1 MIGAPARLRRPAESR
16 QQRLV
21 WPALLAVVIMAGAA
35 IRLWRL
41 GTSPAWQ
48 WDEAVYLRVSISVQH
63 GTLTEHPV
71 YGSAWEP
78 FLYQP
83 PTYFLALARWYD
95 LAGASIYHARLL
107 GVALTAGLQ
116 VILFGLVARIH
127 GSRLALT
134 AMLPVVFDGWLLY
147 IERVSYIEN
156 ALIVVVVSALLLYQ
170 RALDR
175 PSWPRFAAAGLA
187 VGAAASFKQTG
198 AYVLPT
204 VLLCWLVIRREHR
217 GHLVLLGTAAMII
230 AGYLTAMIR
239 MYDMA
244 GHQWFIDQSLVQV
257 RRVLGL
263 QRSGGTL
270 TTAEQALHLLG
281 GQYRFFV
288 PSLLLA
294 GAAFL
299 IALRRTW
306 QCYRARDW
314 SPARPN
320 ALLYSW
326 LATGTV
332 VFGASSLKFPQYFVL
347 ILVPAYCYLWTELA
361 RWDWRPAAK
370 RAAAGAA
377 VAAGIGSFLLTV
389 PAFSANPLAEV
400 QSYAARQIPGQ
411 AIVVTEQS
419 IGDLINQRWCTVEKS
434 GACAGRAAYA
444 ITWRTYLQASFD
456 QGDAAFRQMMKGAVR
471 IRSFAG
477 PVGTATVWKLVGS

>member
-1 MIGAPARLRRPAESR
+1 
-16 QQRLV
+16 
-21 WPALLAVVIMAGAA
+21 MAGAA

-48 WDEAVYLRVSISVQH
+48 WDEAVYLRVSVGVQH
-63 GTLTEHPV
+63 GVLAEHPV
-71 YGSAWEP
+71 YGAAWEP

-83 PTYFLALARWYD
+83 PAYFLALARWFD
-95 LAGASIYHARLL
+95 LVGASIYHARLL
-107 GVALTAGLQ
+107 GVGWTAGLQ
-116 VILFGLVARIH
+116 VILFRLVARIH

-134 AMLPVVFDGWLLY
+134 VLPPVVFDGWLLY

-187 VGAAASFKQTG
+187 AGAAASFKQTG
-198 AYVLPT
+198 VYVLLA
-204 VLLCWLVIRREHR
+204 VLLCWLIIRREHR
-217 GHLVLLGTAAMII
+217 GHLALLGAAAMVI

-239 MYDMA
+239 MYDVP
-244 GHQWFIDQSLVQV
+244 GHPWFINQSLVQV

-270 TTAEQALHLLG
+270 ATAGQALHLLG
-281 GQYRFFV
+281 AQYRFFV

-306 QCYRARDW
+306 QCYQARNW
-314 SPARPN
+314 SPVQPN
-320 ALLYSW
+320 ALLYAW

-332 VFGASSLKFPQYFVL
+332 VFSASSLKFPQYFVL
-347 ILVPAYCYLWTELA
+347 VLVPAYCYLWTELA
-361 RWDWRPAAK
+361 RWNWRSAAK

-377 VAAGIGSFLLTV
+377 VAAGTGSFLLTV
-389 PAFSANPLAEV
+389 PAFSANSLAEV
-400 QSYAARQIPGQ
+400 QSYAARQLPGQ

-419 IGDLINQRWCTVEKS
+419 IGDLIRQRWCTVEKS
-434 GACAGRAAYA
+434 AACAGQATYA
-444 ITWRTYLQASFD
+444 ITWRTYLQTSFG
-456 QGDAAFRQMMKGAVR
+456 QGDAAFHRLMKGAVR

-477 PVGTATVWKLVGS
+477 PVGTATVWRLAI